1 MGAGSTAS
9 GKYTRLNSS
18 ISSIGTNKY
27 RMTVTL
33 GTSSSSVWNADGV
46 NVYAV
51 IDGTSSFLGKSIISG
66 GSCSPSS
73 WTKDFT
79 VTKNTSCYAKCSD
92 AVDASLAS
100 FSNQTSA
107 DTATYTAPAPAP
119 TAPTAPTSITVTGL
133 YEEGESQ
140 KISWSGATG
149 TITKYEVLHSVYDI
163 TKKAWSE
170 WYGSGTTTGTS
181 FTVGHGNIAAHN
193 RTAIKYGVRAYNGTL
208 ASGIKAS
215 GVFEHYGIKYYNG
228 GWKYGKIQY
237 WNGSSWARAYVRRW
251 TGSEW
256 KIL

>member
-51 IDGTSSFLGKSIISG
+51 IGGSESFLGKSIISG

-79 VTKNTSCYAKCSD
+79 VTKNTSCYARCAD
-92 AVDASLAS
+92 AKDSSISS

-107 DTATYTAPAPAP
+107 DTATYTAPAP
-119 TAPTAPTSITVTGL
+119 TAPTAPTSITVKGEFADG
-133 YEEGESQ
+133 EEQ
-140 KISWSGATG
+140 TVSWSGATG
-149 TITKYEVLHSVYDI
+149 TITKYEVLHSVYELDRG
-163 TKKAWSE
+163 AWSD
-170 WYGSGTTTGTS
+170 WGGCGTTTGTS
-181 FTVGHGNIAAHN
+181 MKIGHNGVSSLK
-193 RTAIKYGVRAYNGTL
+193 RSAIKYAVKAYNGTA
-208 ASGIKAS
+208 ASGMKVS
-215 GVFEHYGIKYYNG
+215 GVTEHRSFKIYNG
-228 GWKYGKIQY
+228 GWKYAEAY
-237 WNGSSWARAYVRRW
+237 RWN
-251 TGSEW
+251 GSEW
-256 KIL
+256 KKAEAFRWDGSSWVYV